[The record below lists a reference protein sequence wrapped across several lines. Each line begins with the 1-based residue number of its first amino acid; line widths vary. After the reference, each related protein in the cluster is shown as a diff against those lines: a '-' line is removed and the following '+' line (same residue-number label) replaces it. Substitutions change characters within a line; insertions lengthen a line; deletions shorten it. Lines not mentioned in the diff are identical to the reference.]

1 MAYIDYY
8 KILGVDKSAS
18 QDDIKK
24 AFRNIPHRHTEQYFG
39 R

>member
-24 AFRNIPHRHTEQYFG
+24 AFRKIG
-39 R
+39 RAHV

>member
-18 QDDIKK
+18 QNDIKRL
-24 AFRNIPHRHTEQYFG
+24 FVSWPESIILT
-39 R
+39 

>member
-18 QDDIKK
+18 QNDIKRL
-24 AFRNIPHRHTEQYFG
+24 FVSWPGNIILT
-39 R
+39 